1 MAYSLTFFCRSEQEK
16 GSTALASFLPKLTE
30 TGDRVLIKHP
40 AADYADQ
47 VDACELATD
56 NYSEMPAGR
65 LARPAVLCRRQVQRR
80 QRDPGRS
87 RRRARHLGK
96 RPPGR
101 AATDRQRH

>member
-47 VDACELATD
+47 VDACEFATD
-56 NYSEMPAGR
+56 NDSEMPAAGW
-65 LARPAVLCRRQVQRR
+65 LVLQFYVGVRCR
-80 QRDPGRS
+80 DS
-87 RRRARHLGK
+87 RRTRT
-96 RPPGR
+96 PPGLPE
-101 AATDRQRH
+101 Q